1 MEILWRAASACL
13 FAASAAAQ
21 SAPNSLHDE
30 FSGMAQDERG
40 ERITQLLSSM
50 GQRCPYVLKEMQQG
64 ALPDGTALWS
74 FTCAGHGD
82 FQLIIF
88 PNRDIKVL
96 ACEDVARNKA
106 LLPCF
111 LPVPK
116 K

>member
-1 MEILWRAASACL
+1 MKNFLRAATACVL
-13 FAASAAAQ
+13 AACTLAH
-21 SAPNSLHDE
+21 SAPNSLNEE
-30 FSGMAQDERG
+30 FSGMSQDERG
-40 ERITQLLSSM
+40 ERITRLMSSM
-50 GQRCPYVLKEMQQG
+50 GQQCPYVLKELPQG

-88 PNRDIKVL
+88 PDRDIKVL

-111 LPVPK
+111 MPVPK

>member
-1 MEILWRAASACL
+1 MNNFLRAAAACVL
-13 FAASAAAQ
+13 AVSAAAHG
-21 SAPNSLHDE
+21 APNSLHDE
-30 FSGMAQDERG
+30 FSGMSQDERG
-40 ERITQLLSSM
+40 ERVTKLLSSM
-50 GQRCPYVLKEMQQG
+50 GQMCPYVLKELPQG

-88 PNRDIKVL
+88 PDRDIKVL
-96 ACEDVARNKA
+96 ACADVAKNKS

-111 LPVPK
+111 VPVPK